1 MQKPGDDPRLHV
13 RSLWRR
19 VADLERL
26 LHKSSCAAFTPM
38 NETTVQRKLVE
49 GANLLALRRRYP
61 NGLPRPLLAMS
72 SRALKA
78 DKRGENPSP
87 DRVEA
92 SAA

>member
-1 MQKPGDDPRLHV
+1 MTPRLHV

-49 GANLLALRRRYP
+49 GANLLALRRRYLSYNGAGEGNRTLAPRFP
-61 NGLPRPLLAMS
+61 NHFR
-72 SRALKA
+72 K
-78 DKRGENPSP
+78 
-87 DRVEA
+87 
-92 SAA
+92 